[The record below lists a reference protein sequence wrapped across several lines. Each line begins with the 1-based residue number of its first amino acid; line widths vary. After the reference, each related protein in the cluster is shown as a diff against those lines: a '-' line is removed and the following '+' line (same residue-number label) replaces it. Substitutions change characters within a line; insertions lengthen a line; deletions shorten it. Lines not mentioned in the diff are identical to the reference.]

1 MTAISGFAAL
11 ALALLASTP
20 AFAQQQRSQ
29 PAAKP
34 NAEKTDNKPAAR
46 GGFGQFGENNKQPIN
61 IEADKLDV
69 FQKENKAVYAGS
81 VYAVQGDTTMRCTTL
96 IVFFESRD
104 NNSNSN
110 NKTAGA
116 PKAAPQAP
124 ASNGSPGQ
132 PPGESSVK
140 RLECKGPVT
149 VTSKDQTATANEAVY
164 DRVIGKV
171 FLIGNA
177 VMSQGPNVTAG
188 ERVTY
193 DVNTGIANVEP
204 SASSGR
210 VRGVFVPGSENKDDK
225 AKDNKEKPTQGKAKS
240 KPSASAV
247 TN

>member
-1 MTAISGFAAL
+1 MMRISGFAAF
-11 ALALLASTP
+11 ALALLAGAP

-29 PAAKP
+29 PAPKP
-34 NAEKTDNKPAAR
+34 SAETNKPASR

-69 FQKENKAVYAGS
+69 FQKENKAVYAGN
-81 VYAVQGDTTMRCTTL
+81 VYAVQGDTTMRCSTL
-96 IVFFESRD
+96 TVFFESRD
-104 NNSNSN
+104 NNNNSN
-110 NKTAGA
+110 KAAGA
-116 PKAAPQAP
+116 PKATTQAP
-124 ASNGSPGQ
+124 ANGGSQAPGQ

-164 DRVIGKV
+164 DRVVGKV

-193 DVNTGIANVEP
+193 DVNTGIASVEP
-204 SASSGR
+204 GAASGR
-210 VRGVFVPGSENKDDK
+210 VRGVFVPGSENKDEDK
-225 AKDNKEKPTQGKAKS
+225 AKEKPNQGKAKT
-240 KPSASAV
+240 KPSASAA